1 MSFPEFAEDA
11 PELPTEWLRRWLKE
25 AEESG
30 ELNHTAMALS
40 TLDLDGSPRVRFVLC
55 KGFHPNGIRFFTN
68 FESDKAIQIG
78 NDNRVAVAF
87 YWSILKRQVRIEGT
101 VTPVTDAEADEYFAS
116 RSRLSNVGAWASQQS
131 RPIDSRESLLSAV
144 EDVSARY
151 GDTVPRPPHWSG
163 YHLHATKWEF
173 WQDHPGRIHDRWTL
187 QPHSDGWKMWRL
199 QP

>member
-1 MSFPEFAEDA
+1 MRFPDFAKDA
-11 PELPTEWLRRWLKE
+11 TEAPTEWLRRWLAE

-55 KGFHPNGIRFFTN
+55 KGIHPTGIRFFTN
-68 FESDKAIQIG
+68 FESDKAIQIS

-101 VTPVTDAEADEYFAS
+101 VVPVSDAEADDYFSS

-131 RPIDSRESLLSAV
+131 RPIDSRESLLAEVEAV
-144 EDVSARY
+144 
-151 GDTVPRPPHWSG
+151 
-163 YHLHATKWEF
+163 
-173 WQDHPGRIHDRWTL
+173 
-187 QPHSDGWKMWRL
+187 
-199 QP
+199 

>member
-1 MSFPEFAEDA
+1 MRFPDFAKDA
-11 PELPTEWLRRWLKE
+11 TEAPTEWLRRWLAE

-55 KGFHPNGIRFFTN
+55 KGIHPTGIRFFTN
-68 FESDKAIQIG
+68 FESDKAIQIS

-101 VTPVTDAEADEYFAS
+101 VVPVSDAEADDYFSS

-131 RPIDSRESLLSAV
+131 RPIDSRESLLAEV
-144 EDVSARY
+144 EAVSARY
-151 GDTVPRPPHWSG
+151 GESIPRPPHWSG

-187 QPHSDGWKMWRL
+187 QPHGNGWKMWRL